1 VDVLSLSGE
10 KYAREPKGRQEAR
23 RKTASEEAP
32 VLEPVGFL
40 ARFTGSTAYS
50 RTRDAAA
57 RGVRRR
63 RRGEEEDA
71 EATDRKHPTGNGGRG
86 SERRRR
92 ARINLLAAD
101 VVTRNRR
108 AWRVVSVF
116 LELTYH

>member
-1 VDVLSLSGE
+1 VDVLSLSDE

-23 RKTASEEAP
+23 RKTVSEEAP

-40 ARFTGSTAYS
+40 ARFTAYS

-63 RRGEEEDA
+63 RMGEEEDA
-71 EATDRKHPTGNGGRG
+71 VATDRKHPTENGGRG